1 MIAAT
6 AFGLDVAEWALVGLA
21 LIFVLDTAGISRSG
35 RTARRQNTDLRERNT
50 MLEQENQRVD
60 SELAARDA
68 RIAQLDLR
76 ITELE
81 TELTDVK
88 RRDQGAVLVAIEA
101 HEVNAGRR
109 NERMVDVLTEIRD
122 AVKAA

>member
-1 MIAAT
+1 MIGAV
-6 AFGLDVAEWALVGLA
+6 AFGLDLAEWALVGLA

-35 RTARRQNTDLRERNT
+35 RTARRQNADLRERNT

-81 TELTDVK
+81 TELSDVK
-88 RRDQGAVLVAIEA
+88 RRDQGAVLTAIEV
-101 HEVNAGRR
+101 HEVHAG
-109 NERMVDVLTEIRD
+109 ERHERTLGVLTEIRD
-122 AVKAA
+122 AVKTA